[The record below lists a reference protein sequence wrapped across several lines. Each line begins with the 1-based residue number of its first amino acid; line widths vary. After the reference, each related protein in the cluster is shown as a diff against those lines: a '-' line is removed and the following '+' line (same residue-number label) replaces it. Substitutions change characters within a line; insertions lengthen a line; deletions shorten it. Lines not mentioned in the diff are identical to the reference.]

1 MRYIEGAIRQQSMLF
16 PESIEDYVSEDN
28 PVRVIDAFVD
38 SLDLSKLGFTHSRTA
53 KTGRKPYNPADL
65 LKLYL
70 HGYLNRTRSS
80 RRLEKSTYSNVEV
93 IWLMRKLHPDHKTIA
108 DFRRLNPTALKK
120 VCREF
125 TLLCKTMGLF
135 GCELVF
141 IDGSKFSADNHNSRC
156 FTKKKLQKLLKDI
169 NEQIEKYF
177 ETLKQQDQAEEH
189 VSMPTSKELGY
200 KIAQLEQKRTEVE
213 QLQQQLETSGEPQ
226 ISLTDTDSR
235 LMKNKN
241 GFDMSYNVQIAVD
254 DKHKLIADFEVTN
267 DINDLNQ
274 LSNMA
279 LKAKETLS
287 ANQLKVGADTGY
299 DNDHEI
305 IKCEKENISCYIPSK
320 QNSQNAKKGLYTNDD
335 FSYDTENN
343 CYICPANQKL
353 TYRFQANKSGRQV
366 KIYEGI
372 ACKSCSERQKC
383 TAAKR
388 GRRRIYRWIHEEIIE
403 QHRQRVKDN
412 PEIIA
417 RRKAVVE
424 HPFGTIKH
432 WMEHRYF
439 LTRRLKSV
447 NGEMSLSVLT
457 YNMKR
462 VLNIMTVKKLVES
475 LRIKAQ
481 FYSILKCKSKNLDL
495 KSIFCPGRDNYESA
509 IFDKFYQNLKSNL
522 VLFSKYSFPFVKL
535 AFCH

>member
-1 MRYIEGAIRQQSMLF
+1 MRYIEGAIREQSMLF
-16 PESIEDYVSEDN
+16 PESLEDYVSEDN
-28 PVRVIDAFVD
+28 PVRYINAFVD
-38 SLDLSKLGFTHSRTA
+38 SLNLSQFGFTHSQTA

-108 DFRRLNPTALKK
+108 DFRRLNQTALKK

-125 TLLCKTMGLF
+125 TLLCKSMGLF

-156 FTKKKLQKLLKDI
+156 YTQKKLQKLLKNI

-177 ETLKQQDQAEEH
+177 ETLEQQDQSEQH

-200 KIAQLEQKRTEVE
+200 KISQLEQKRAELE
-213 QLQQQLETSGEPQ
+213 QLQQQLETSEEPQ
-226 ISLTDTDSR
+226 ISLTDPDSR

-241 GFDMSYNVQIAVD
+241 GYDMSYNVQIAVD
-254 DKHKLIADFEVTN
+254 DKHKLIADFEATN
-267 DINDLNQ
+267 DSNDLNQ

-279 LKAKETLS
+279 LKAKETLG

-305 IKCEKENISCYIPSK
+305 VKCEKENIICYIPSK

-335 FSYDTENN
+335 FSYDAENN

-353 TYRFQANKSGRQV
+353 TYRFQAYKSGRQV

-372 ACKSCSERQKC
+372 TCKSCSERQKC
-383 TAAKR
+383 TTAKR
-388 GRRRIYRWIHEEIIE
+388 GGRRIYRWVHEEIIE

-439 LTRRLKSV
+439 LTRGLKSV
-447 NGEMSLSVLT
+447 NAEMSLSVLT

-462 VLNIMTVKKLVES
+462 VLNIMTVKELIGI
-475 LRIKAQ
+475 LRMKAQ
-481 FYSILKCKSKNLDL
+481 FYSILECKPL
-495 KSIFCPGRDNYESA
+495 KLNMKSLFFPSPGNNESI
-509 IFDKFYQNLKSNL
+509 IFDKYYQNLKFN
-522 VLFSKYSFPFVKL
+522 LFSFSKFSFPLTKL